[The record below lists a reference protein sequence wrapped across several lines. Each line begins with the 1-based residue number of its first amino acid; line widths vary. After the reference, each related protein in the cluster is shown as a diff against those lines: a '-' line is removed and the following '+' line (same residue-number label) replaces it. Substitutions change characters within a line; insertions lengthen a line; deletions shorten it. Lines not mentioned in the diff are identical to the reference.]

1 MPDEIVMRH
10 RSPAFQHIFAG
21 DAYSAGYYSYMWS
34 AVLDNDGFKAF
45 EEAGDAFDPATAKR
59 LYDFVYSAGAT
70 RDEAEAYRQF
80 RGRDPKID
88 ALIEKRGLGIAAA

>member
-1 MPDEIVMRH
+1 MPEEIVMRH
-10 RSPAFQHIFAG
+10 RSPHFQHIFSG
-21 DAYSAGYYSYMWS
+21 DHYSAGYYSYMWS
-34 AVLDNDGFKAF
+34 AVLDNDGFSAF

-59 LYDFVYSAGAT
+59 LRDFVYSGGGT

-88 ALIEKRGLGIAAA
+88 ALIEKRGLGVAAA